1 MIFERRAYTMEP
13 GHIDA
18 FDKAQIDRGF
28 DLVKPYM
35 DRLVGYFSTRTGV
48 SDQIVHLYRYDDLD
62 DWNKRLRGLYHVP
75 ELTPYFVN
83 TRKIVRRQQN
93 GFYEPLPIDPINPL
107 WGGGNDWLPGIGKT
121 LAPLSENL
129 VVEEKVFQLKPGGI
143 PAFVEACNQTGV
155 GTLDAIRRQSIG
167 TLMSMIGNLHTVAF
181 WWWFETSEDRETHA
195 KCLSAAAEWNNFIA
209 EVAAVT
215 LEQSSLLLEPRPIP
229 QMSPLFS

>member
-13 GHIDA
+13 GHIGA
-18 FDKAQIDRGF
+18 FDKAQVDRGF
-28 DLVKPYM
+28 ELVSPYM
-35 DRLVGYFSTRTGV
+35 DRLVGYFSSRTGT

-93 GFYEPLPIDPINPL
+93 SFYEPLPINIINPL
-107 WGGGNDWLPGIGKT
+107 WGGENDWLPGRGKT
-121 LAPLSENL
+121 LAPLSEKL
-129 VVEEKVFQLKPGGI
+129 VVEEKIFQLKPGGI
-143 PAFVEACNQTGV
+143 PAFVEACNHSGIGIIKT
-155 GTLDAIRRQSIG
+155 QSIA

-181 WWWFETSEDRETHA
+181 WWWFKNSEEREAHT
-195 KCLSAAAEWNNFIA
+195 KSLSATAEWNKFIT
-209 EVAAVT
+209 EVAGVT
-215 LEQSSLLLEPRPIP
+215 VEQSSLLLQPRPIP